1 MMMMIGRRVLLSND
15 RILRF
20 CEFSSSSLRRSRGG
34 KRRYSEK
41 KAEEELRRMSESR
54 TKLTRTKLSES
65 LKVLTKDRKNH
76 KFVVERCS
84 SILSQNKDT
93 VQDSLNK
100 TSINCILKAAF
111 RYDSDPAAGSKVY
124 AVVLFERKAREY
136 HITKK

>member
-1 MMMMIGRRVLLSND
+1 
-15 RILRF
+15 
-20 CEFSSSSLRRSRGG
+20 
-34 KRRYSEK
+34 
-41 KAEEELRRMSESR
+41 MSESR

-93 VQDSLNK
+93 IQDSLNK

-136 HITKK
+136 HITRK